1 MTAPLCDRSRS
12 TKKYAIKVSLTKLS
26 TTYPGNTAL
35 SQDSPTIEE
44 ILVTVKEFAE
54 GVASRSAGAERYDA
68 LCAAFLLG
76 VVQRELRLGTQ
87 QDEEQIAA
95 LNKLVARG
103 ESGGS
108 SERSITDLYKGFCEG
123 VRGGRYDDKWASA
136 FDFALRQV
144 IDKVLVTNADH
155 LQTKHRV

>member
-1 MTAPLCDRSRS
+1 M
-12 TKKYAIKVSLTKLS
+12 
-26 TTYPGNTAL
+26 

-44 ILVTVKEFAE
+44 ILVTVKEFTE

-76 VVQRELRLGTQ
+76 VVQREMRLGTQ
-87 QDEEQIAA
+87 QDGEQIAE
-95 LNKLVARG
+95 LNKLVASG

-108 SERSITDLYKGFCEG
+108 HERSIADLYQGFCEG
-123 VRGGRYDDKWASA
+123 VRRGSYDDKWASA

-155 LQTKHRV
+155 LQTKHRI